1 MKLKGKAQ
9 LYPHLHIVI
18 PILPL
23 ARVPMGHGLMDNKG
37 KRRNHVCF
45 VMYKLFKYR
54 SVRPL

>member
-23 ARVPMGHGLMDNKG
+23 ARVPMGHGLM
-37 KRRNHVCF
+37 
-45 VMYKLFKYR
+45 Y
-54 SVRPL
+54 PLD